1 MIRCTL
7 GDLQGGVLATQ
18 LNRFIQNI
26 EDKLPR
32 HASVEAAAAE
42 VEAELTGLGISIEGQ
57 LKHDLE
63 TAIEMVNARL
73 GPIEVLRRNSIIKP
87 REQWYDGPSP
97 TALHWPAV
105 SGYLKNTKGWD
116 NETIRSIDDSSTEIV
131 SLLANPRN
139 AQFRCRGLVVGYVQS
154 GKTANMT
161 AVIAKAVDA
170 GYNLIV
176 LLAGVTNKLR
186 AQTQARIETDVVKRH
201 RHNWQLYTTEDHDGD
216 FTDPANRSF
225 TMPRPGTAQLA
236 VMKKETNRLEAF
248 RRTIASTPTAILGK
262 LRVLVIDDECD
273 QASVNSAAREFDMT
287 RINEQIRE
295 IITALPAVSYVGY
308 TATPFANVF
317 IDPFPFNKEVLDD
330 LYPEDFITALPRPK
344 DYFGAREV
352 FGDEPS
358 DAGDDAEAGRNMI
371 RVIEDDLDFY
381 RPARAKDRE
390 NFEPMMGP
398 DLQDAIL
405 WFLVTCAVRRSR
417 GQHDKHMTMLVHTSA
432 NITPHQRTADLI
444 SRWVTS
450 HGEDL
455 RKGVGP
461 SHGRMLELI
470 AKEAASGP
478 EPGPF
483 PTGAELT
490 ALISESLDALEV
502 VVENSATDIDER
514 LNYSAPS
521 RTYIVVG
528 GSVLSR
534 GLTLE
539 GLAVSF
545 FLRTSRQYDTLL
557 QMGRWFGY
565 RHGYDDLPRLWTTA
579 ELAADFRALARIE
592 EEVREE
598 IAVYR
603 ERSATP
609 LDFAVRVRS
618 IPGMA
623 ITAAS
628 KMKHA
633 YRTSIS
639 FDGRHIQTIRFDHQD
654 LDVVTGNW
662 KAAAQ
667 LVTDAAAHREADKF
681 LFKGVPVS
689 LVRQFLKEYRI
700 CTAHMDLKEDMLL
713 GYLDS
718 AEQELLKWNIA
729 VVTASD
735 GSMSER
741 ALGTLGPVRT
751 VRRAQLRDTGTDF
764 ADIKALMSKRDILAD
779 AEDQSFEP
787 HEKWDVLKTRRP
799 SVPLLLLYP
808 INKESSPRAGSTT
821 REALDAMGDLLGF
834 GIVFP
839 GVRDRSGNY
848 FEVRLDAPSSEEI
861 EVEEAAYGGEVP

>member
-1 MIRCTL
+1 M
-7 GDLQGGVLATQ
+7 
-18 LNRFIQNI
+18 
-26 EDKLPR
+26 
-32 HASVEAAAAE
+32 EAAAAE
-42 VEAELTGLGISIEGQ
+42 VKAELAAFGISIEGQ
-57 LKHDLE
+57 LEQDLE
-63 TAIEMVNARL
+63 DAIEAVNARL

-97 TALHWPAV
+97 MALHWPAV
-105 SGYLKNTKGWD
+105 RGYLKNTKGWD
-116 NETIRSIDDSSTEIV
+116 DETIQSIDDTSTEIV
-131 SLLANPRN
+131 SLLANPQTE
-139 AQFRCRGLVVGYVQS
+139 QFRCRGLVVGYVQS

-170 GYNLIV
+170 GYNLVV

-186 AQTQARIETDVVKRH
+186 AQTQARIEADVVKRH
-201 RHNWQLYTTEDHDGD
+201 RHNWQLYTTEDQDGD
-216 FTDPANRSF
+216 FIDPANRSF
-225 TMPRPGTAQLA
+225 TMPRVGTAQLA
-236 VMKKETNRLEAF
+236 VMKKEINRLEAF
-248 RRTIASTPTAILGK
+248 RCTIASTPNAILSN
-262 LRVLVIDDECD
+262 LRVLLIDDECD

-287 RINEQIRE
+287 RINEKIRE

-317 IDPFPFNKEVLDD
+317 VDPFPFNKEVLDD

-352 FGDEPS
+352 FGNDPE
-358 DAGDDAEAGRNMI
+358 DAGGDSEAGQNMI
-371 RVIEDDLDFY
+371 RVINDDLDYY

-390 NFEPMMGP
+390 DFEPTMGT
-398 DLQDAIL
+398 DLRDAIL
-405 WFLVTCAVRRSR
+405 WFLVTCAVRRAR

-444 SRWVTS
+444 SRWITS
-450 HGEDL
+450 QGEDI
-455 RKGVGP
+455 RKGLGP
-461 SHGRMLELI
+461 SHARMLELI
-470 AKEAASGP
+470 TNEASSGP

-483 PTGAELT
+483 PRGT
-490 ALISESLDALEV
+490 ALLALIGEALDALEV
-502 VVENSATDIDER
+502 VVENSATDINER
-514 LNYSAPS
+514 LDYSDPPK
-521 RTYIVVG
+521 TYIVVG

-579 ELAADFRALARIE
+579 DLAANFRALAQIE

-598 IAVYR
+598 IANYR
-603 ERSATP
+603 ERNATP
-609 LDFAVRVRS
+609 LDFAVKVRS

-628 KMKHA
+628 KMRHA

-639 FDGRHIQTIRFDHQD
+639 FDGRHIQTIRFDHDD

-662 KAAAQ
+662 KAAAK
-667 LVTDAAAHREADKF
+667 LVSNAAAHRDAGTL

-689 LVRQFLKEYRI
+689 LVRQFLKEYHI
-700 CTAHMDLKEDMLL
+700 STAHMDLRADMLL
-713 GYLDS
+713 GYLDA
-718 AEQELLKWNIA
+718 AEQKLSKWNIA

-735 GSMSER
+735 GPISEKN
-741 ALGTLGPVRT
+741 LGTLGPVRT
-751 VRRAQLRDTGTDF
+751 VRRAKLKETATDF
-764 ADIKALMSKRDILAD
+764 ADIKALMSKRDILVD
-779 AEDQSFEP
+779 AADQSFTQD
-787 HEKWDVLKTRRP
+787 EKWDALKARRP
-799 SVPLLLLYP
+799 AVPLLLLYP
-808 INKESSPRAGSTT
+808 INNVSSPRPGSKT
-821 REALDAMGDLLGF
+821 REPLGAVGDLIGA

-861 EVEEAAYGGEVP
+861 EDEEAAYSGEVQ